1 MLVWENVLVRR
12 MVLGNL
18 VVVVCR
24 VVRLVLLLVVLWIL
38 MMSVVFLVVSLDLW
52 KVVRMVC
59 GFLCFE

>member
-1 MLVWENVLVRR
+1 MLVWENVLVSR